1 MHLSLPLHCYSCG
14 NMLVAMVSPTVP
26 ASNLST
32 VQVAYVPQAAF
43 IFNASVRDNILFG
56 LPHDAARYE
65 RAIKASAL
73 DTDLRNMPG
82 EMLHVRSHLVKPC
95 GYTLC

>member
-1 MHLSLPLHCYSCG
+1 M
-14 NMLVAMVSPTVP
+14 
-26 ASNLST
+26 
-32 VQVAYVPQAAF
+32 QVAYVPQAAF

-82 EMLHVRSHLVKPC
+82 EMLALEVTPC
-95 GYTLC
+95 QALCIHSLLTVWGHMLSGSLNALYTAC